1 VFLPGNTNRVA
12 NQTNGVG
19 NMLAIKSTT
28 VVDQPSTS
36 SSAAPTDT
44 HIQKPTRG
52 GGLAFKG
59 IALVLFLLCI
69 LAAVAKHHQHAREIG
84 MAIAFNVGAF
94 CMSSYLIK
102 WKRGVGGAV
111 IGWSFAIILSFGAFI
126 GSVAAGVPDRDSTVA
141 TEAHLKLDSANPPY
155 EPETI
160 VAQAERDFAVEDYNG
175 TLQAIRELEENDR
188 RRPVVQALF
197 AKSSDAS
204 VKETMASYRKARLDY
219 ADDYEKSMLLAGQNM
234 TIRAEGR
241 DAQILTIT
249 YVLTNRSYVYI
260 LMNDRA
266 LNSKWIDMGFK
277 TIRLSDGYEYS
288 WSFKPSI

>member
-1 VFLPGNTNRVA
+1 
-12 NQTNGVG
+12 
-19 NMLAIKSTT
+19 MLAIKSTT

-36 SSAAPTDT
+36 SSAAPTNT
-44 HIQKPTRG
+44 HIQKPIRD

-69 LAAVAKHHQHAREIG
+69 LAAGAKHHQHALEIG
-84 MAIAFNVGAF
+84 MAIAFSVGAS
-94 CMSSYLIK
+94 CMLSYLIT
-102 WKRGVGGAV
+102 WKRGREGVRGAV
-111 IGWSFAIILSFGAFI
+111 IGWTFAIILSFVAFI
-126 GSVAAGVPDRDSTVA
+126 GSVAAGVPDRDSAAA

-160 VAQAERDFAVEDYNG
+160 VAQAERDFTVEDYNA

-188 RRPVVQALF
+188 RRPDVQALF

-204 VKETMASYRKARLDY
+204 VKESTASYRKARLDY

-234 TIRAEGR
+234 TIRAEGK

-266 LNSKWIDMGFK
+266 LNSKWMDMGFK

>member
-1 VFLPGNTNRVA
+1 MEER
-12 NQTNGVG
+12 
-19 NMLAIKSTT
+19 K
-28 VVDQPSTS
+28 
-36 SSAAPTDT
+36 
-44 HIQKPTRG
+44 RG
-52 GGLAFKG
+52 GERCGDRLDLRHNT
-59 IALVLFLLCI
+59 LVRSFHWLCG
-69 LAAVAKHHQHAREIG
+69 RR
-84 MAIAFNVGAF
+84 
-94 CMSSYLIK
+94 SSRSGQC
-102 WKRGVGGAV
+102 RGD
-111 IGWSFAIILSFGAFI
+111 
-126 GSVAAGVPDRDSTVA
+126 GSSPKV
-141 TEAHLKLDSANPPY
+141 LDSANPPY

-160 VAQAERDFAVEDYNG
+160 VAQAERDFTVEDYNG

-188 RRPVVQALF
+188 RRPDVQALF

-204 VKETMASYRKARLDY
+204 VKESMASYRKARLDY

-234 TIRAEGR
+234 TIRAEGK

-266 LNSKWIDMGFK
+266 LNSKWMDMGFK